1 MCYFLNNCDVVDSH
15 FYHGLVCACGYDYY
29 EEHDF
34 TEVDYH
40 TSECN
45 DCGEVVTTPH
55 ESEVY
60 EQLSAEE
67 HIVVC
72 GCGYEGAAP
81 HIFTCVS
88 VSASLHRA
96 TCICGYTT
104 LEIHTFRQNTSLP
117 RYESCIS
124 CGYTRDNLGP
134 GGGNVQ
140 MGLKEDDENEE
151 TE

>member
-1 MCYFLNNCDVVDSH
+1 MNHTFI
-15 FYHGLVCACGYDYY
+15 CACGYSYT
-29 EEHDF
+29 EPHNF

-60 EQLSAEE
+60 EQLSDEE
-67 HIVVC
+67 HLVVC

-88 VSASLHRA
+88 ISASLHRA

-104 LEIHTFRQNTSLP
+104 LEIHEFRQNTSLP